1 MNGLGDREDI
11 SVNRGLLTT
20 LENSGIQKEKKKAAH
35 ETETSTKYGT
45 AVDSNAERW
54 FRMVLFQRKWLAS
67 SNATEKRNTMKVT
80 IATGNML
87 LNGKTQQ
94 LVPDSKELR
103 KSILKNK
110 LSQ

>member
-1 MNGLGDREDI
+1 
-11 SVNRGLLTT
+11 
-20 LENSGIQKEKKKAAH
+20 
-35 ETETSTKYGT
+35 
-45 AVDSNAERW
+45 
-54 FRMVLFQRKWLAS
+54 
-67 SNATEKRNTMKVT
+67 MKVT